1 MYIANCDKVDGIPF
15 ADSNIYAKPQEDDVI
30 DELADSLQQMQKD
43 AMTIKEESLSQFKQ
57 TGHGSY

>member
-1 MYIANCDKVDGIPF
+1 MYIASCDKVDGIVF
-15 ADSNIYAKPQEDDVI
+15 ADSNIYAKPQEDDII

-57 TGHGSY
+57 IGHGSY